1 MTRNLES
8 CKMTESEHNTFHYN
22 TAFDTMQSRIWIP
35 NPLPPIHNLE
45 ICTHTN
51 SQQQLIVHLRQY
63 KISEP
68 KHFSSNMWLCEKASG
83 SHNMHF
89 VGYLSPIR
97 TNSLPHLNPALF
109 HEICPV
115 PFTSSL
121 KLLFSPTP
129 GFGAPLSNYLEVVL
143 YKFHK

>member
-1 MTRNLES
+1 MPRNLES
-8 CKMTESEHNTFHYN
+8 CKMTDSEHNTFHYN

-83 SHNMHF
+83 SHSMHF

-97 TNSLPHLNPALF
+97 TNSLPPSEPRSLPRDL
-109 HEICPV
+109 
-115 PFTSSL
+115 SSTFY
-121 KLLFSPTP
+121 KLLKTFIFARAWAWS
-129 GFGAPLSNYLEVVL
+129 ASE
-143 YKFHK
+143 